1 LDEVV
6 KTLQTRLETKQKE
19 TAAWKAKYN
28 IKTAEETE
36 AIRKEQMQQQQ

>member
-6 KTLQTRLETKQKE
+6 KTLEARLQIKQKE

-36 AIRKEQMQQQQ
+36 AIRKQQMQQQ